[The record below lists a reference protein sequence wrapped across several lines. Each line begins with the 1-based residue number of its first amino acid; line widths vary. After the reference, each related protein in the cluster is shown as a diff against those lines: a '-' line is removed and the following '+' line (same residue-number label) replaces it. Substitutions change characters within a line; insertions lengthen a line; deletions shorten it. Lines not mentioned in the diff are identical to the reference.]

1 MARLVRKRGHRFEA
15 RVRRGGITETRQFST
30 SAEARR
36 WAEAQVGLISGDAYQ
51 DNERTPKKKGA
62 RTEKNRIKDWM
73 TQPWANYPI
82 ISIGPDLITKWRD
95 ERVQAG
101 AAPSTVSNHMNTLSH
116 VFKIASSEWGL
127 KIENPVRGIERPKAR
142 KARVA
147 IPDDGLEAVLLEA
160 ANAGEH
166 RWLAPLIE
174 IAAWTAMRQGEI
186 RALRWYDLD
195 FDRHL
200 ITIPD
205 SKNNHGRKVPML
217 DAVEEVFRAWAGN
230 KDLRSTDWIFT
241 SIKDSTVPLTLDNA
255 STEFAK
261 LMKAVV
267 NAAPEDRKPKS
278 ITFHDLRHWG
288 CTRLA
293 PLHRDALDLS
303 KTTGHL
309 TINCL
314 AKYFNPDEANR
325 AAEIRERAAEAK
337 LKKMV
342 KAA

>member
-1 MARLVRKRGHRFEA
+1 
-15 RVRRGGITETRQFST
+15 
-30 SAEARR
+30 
-36 WAEAQVGLISGDAYQ
+36 
-51 DNERTPKKKGA
+51 
-62 RTEKNRIKDWM
+62 
-73 TQPWANYPI
+73 
-82 ISIGPDLITKWRD
+82 
-95 ERVQAG
+95 
-101 AAPSTVSNHMNTLSH
+101 
-116 VFKIASSEWGL
+116 
-127 KIENPVRGIERPKAR
+127 VRGIERPKAR